1 MVKTVGEIGEDEILY
16 ENLPAPVG
24 NKGKKKRPIYKD
36 IVCAFDIETTYLPD
50 INQSVMYIWQMQ
62 IGSDYTVIGRTWGE
76 LRELLEK
83 MMYNLHTGEVYVIYV
98 HNLSYE
104 FQFLSGIFDF
114 ETEDVFCVDTR
125 RILKC
130 MLYNH
135 FEFRCSYLL
144 TNMSLD
150 AFTSKMAVKHVKLS
164 GGEYDYSKRRFWF
177 TPMTDNELA
186 YCTHD
191 VIGLV
196 ESITAKMSL
205 DNDDLYTI
213 PLTSTGYVRREFKRS
228 LRQCRWIQSVL
239 PDYELYEMLRESFRG
254 GNTHANRYF
263 AGKMLYDVNS
273 ADRSSSYPEV
283 QCNHPYPIKPF
294 RFVENMTVDGLVK
307 MVKQRNKAVV
317 CRIAF
322 KDVTLIDD
330 TWGCPYL
337 SKDKVRLC
345 KDGVFDNGRI
355 LSASYFETTVTDIDL
370 LIILAEYKFCEI
382 KIIKLAYSSYGML
395 PKQMTDLIIKYYT
408 DKTALKGVDGQ
419 DYYYMRSKNLLNSI
433 YGMTAQDPAID
444 SIYYIGGEYKKKSE
458 DVSRETIFGESRPW
472 LPYQWGV
479 WCTAWAR
486 YELELGIQNA
496 HNQGY
501 FIYADTDSVK
511 YLGDVNWDDYNN
523 QKIELST
530 KHGCYA
536 SDKKGVTH
544 YMGVYEDDGHY
555 DKFITYGAKKYAYE
569 NDGKVHIT
577 IAGVPKHKGAE
588 ELQKEGGI
596 DAIKNLPFIFNAGK
610 LESVYNDEPEIN
622 EIVVEGHKV
631 EITKNVA
638 LRPTTYTL
646 GITEEYAELLEDREI
661 YEKAINIL
669 DIRNKREYN

>member
-1 MVKTVGEIGEDEILY
+1 MEIVTVGEIEENEIAY
-16 ENLPAPVG
+16 KNLKPPIG

-36 IVCAFDIETTYLPD
+36 VICAFDIETTYIPD

-62 IGSDYTVIGRTWGE
+62 IGNEYTVIGRTWDE
-76 LRELLEK
+76 LRVLFEK
-83 MMYNLHTGEVYVIYV
+83 MMYNLHVGEVYVIYV

-104 FQFLSGIFDF
+104 FQFLSGVFDF
-114 ETEDVFCVDTR
+114 ETDDVFAVDTR

-150 AFTSKMAVKHVKLS
+150 AFTYKMGVEHAKIS
-164 GGEYDYSKRRFWF
+164 GYDYSKKRYWF
-177 TPMTDNELA
+177 TLMSQEEIA
-186 YCTHD
+186 YAVHD

-196 ESITAKMSL
+196 EATSIKMIL
-205 DNDDLYTI
+205 DGDDLYTI
-213 PLTSTGYVRREFKRS
+213 PLTSTGYVRREFKSS
-228 LRQCRWIQSVL
+228 LRQCRWIKSLL
-239 PDYELYEMLRESFRG
+239 PDYELYEMLREAFRG
-254 GNTHANRYF
+254 GNVHANRYF
-263 AGKMLYDVNS
+263 AGKILYDVKS

-283 QCNHPYPIKPF
+283 QCNHLYPIKPF
-294 RFVENMTVDGLVK
+294 RFVNDMKVDALVK

-317 CRIAF
+317 CRLAF
-322 KDVTLIDD
+322 KNLSLIDE

-345 KDGVFDNGRI
+345 KDGIFDNGRI
-355 LSASYFETTVTDIDL
+355 LRAGYFETTVTDIDL
-370 LIILAEYKFCEI
+370 MIILSEYKFSEV
-382 KIIKLAYSSYGML
+382 KIIKLAYSTYGML
-395 PKQMTDLIIKYYT
+395 PKEMTDLVKKYYV
-408 DKTALKGVDGQ
+408 DKTALKGIEGKE
-419 DYYYMRSKNLLNSI
+419 YYYMKSKNLLNSI

-444 SIYYIGGEYKKKSE
+444 SIYYIDGEYKKKSE
-458 DVSRETIFGESRPW
+458 DVSRETIFSESRPW

-486 YELELGIQNA
+486 YELELGIENA
-496 HNQGY
+496 HKQGY

-511 YLGDVNWDDYNN
+511 YLGDVNWEYYNIK
-523 QKIELST
+523 KIELST

-536 SDKKGVTH
+536 TDKKGITH

-569 NDGKVHIT
+569 NEGHVHIT

-588 ELQKEGGI
+588 ELQKAGGI
-596 DAIKNLPFIFNAGK
+596 EAIKNLPFIFNAGK
-610 LESVYNDEPEIN
+610 LESVYNDDPEIK
-622 EIVVEGHKV
+622 EIVIDGNKV
-631 EITKNVA
+631 SITKNVA

-669 DIRNKREYN
+669 DIRNKTRV